1 MFWKTTMFD
10 KQCKSYFIKLL
21 LKYSFDFN
29 IFFCLCFKLRLKLV
43 GTLSKRGL
51 SYSQVNH
58 LFLVHLNAVLLGCS
72 TSVTVF
78 LCSCFRKALRKSIK
92 HSGNR
97 LKTQTRRTEVE
108 ENEMEVETQ
117 KHNGSVLGGDMSDGT
132 AAESKNVWRIVLR
145 YILRMW
151 RIRWCCERGKN
162 SR

>member
-10 KQCKSYFIKLL
+10 KRCKSYFIKLL

-78 LCSCFRKALRKSIK
+78 LCSCFRKALQKSIK

-97 LKTQTRRTEVE
+97 LKTHT
-108 ENEMEVETQ
+108 NTQ
-117 KHNGSVLGGDMSDGT
+117 NGSWGKRNGSRNTKTQRKCFGGRYEWRNSSRIQKCVKDCSETHFKDVEDSLVLW
-132 AAESKNVWRIVLR
+132 AREK
-145 YILRMW
+145 
-151 RIRWCCERGKN
+151 
-162 SR
+162 